1 MQSTGTDPD
10 EGVPDGRAGSRV
22 YFESPGALESAFA
35 GNLTGNLSAAEYAL
49 GVKFAARESW
59 AAPVEDTPE
68 HRGDGFLRELRRL
81 QKERGR
87 SLDQSEFDLALDA
100 WREGREQDL
109 GTYFAE
115 RVPVGAGKKD
125 VSARSPNQLAYLRAM
140 RSKDLVFGV
149 GPAGTGKTYLAMAMA
164 VSLLVSGQYNRIIL
178 TRPAVE
184 AGENLG
190 FLPGTLQE
198 KINPYLRP
206 LHDALREMMDYAAA
220 EELMSRGVIE
230 VAPLAF
236 MRGRTLNHAFV
247 ILDEAQNASHEQM
260 FMFLTRLGFHSKC
273 VVCGDPSQA
282 DIPHGQSGL
291 PHALDCLS
299 DVDGV
304 AVCRFDTR
312 DVVRHPLVEKIIRA
326 YKLNPPHGK
335 GAATS

>member
-1 MQSTGTDPD
+1 MQSTGTGSD
-10 EGVPDGRAGSRV
+10 DGAPGGRDSNRV
-22 YFESPGALESAFA
+22 YFDSPGALESAFA

-49 GVKFAARESW
+49 GVKFASRESW

-68 HRGDGFLRELRRL
+68 HRGEGFLRELRRL

-206 LHDALREMMDYAAA
+206 LHDALREMMDYTAA

-291 PHALDCLS
+291 PHALDTLAG
-299 DVDGV
+299 VDGV

-326 YKLNPPHGK
+326 YRENPPHAK
-335 GAATS
+335 GA

>member
-1 MQSTGTDPD
+1 MQPTEQDPD
-10 EGVPDGRAGSRV
+10 SASPDSKTGGGRV
-22 YFESPGALESAFA
+22 YFDSPGALESAFA
-35 GNLTGNLSAAEYAL
+35 GNLTGNLAAAEYAL
-49 GVKFAARESW
+49 GVKFASRESW
-59 AAPVEDTPE
+59 AMSVEDTPDK
-68 HRGDGFLRELRRL
+68 RGDGFLRELRRL

-87 SLDQSEFDLALDA
+87 CLDQSEFDLALDA

-115 RVPVGAGKKD
+115 RVTVGPGKKD
-125 VSARSPNQLAYLRAM
+125 VSARSPNQLAYLRAI

-164 VSLLVSGQYNRIIL
+164 VSLLVAGKYNRIIL

-206 LHDALREMMDYAAA
+206 LHDALHEMMDYAAA

-247 ILDEAQNASHEQM
+247 ILDEAQNASNEQM

-291 PHALDCLS
+291 PHALDCLAGI
-299 DVDGV
+299 DGV
-304 AVCRFDTR
+304 QICRCDTR

-326 YKLNPPHGK
+326 YEMNGK
-335 GAATS
+335 GGKE